1 MDKVALSTRLTKLFN
16 IEHPVLLA
24 AMDIVADA
32 DLTSAVSTAGGFGY
46 LELAMETKRGYGV
59 NWTPCID

>member
-24 AMDIVADA
+24 AMDVVADA
-32 DLTSAVSTAGGFGY
+32 NLTSAVSSAGGFGF
-46 LELAMETKRGYGV
+46 LRSWLWRRNVVTA
-59 NWTPCID
+59 